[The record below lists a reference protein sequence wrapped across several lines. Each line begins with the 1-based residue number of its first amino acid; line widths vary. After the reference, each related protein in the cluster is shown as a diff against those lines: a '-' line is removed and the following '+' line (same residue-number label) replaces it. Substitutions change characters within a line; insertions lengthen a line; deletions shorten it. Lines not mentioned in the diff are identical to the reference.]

1 MVYILCDFNF
11 TVYSERREFLTEKEE
26 KNENVSTIL
35 LVIRGFKR
43 GY

>member
-11 TVYSERREFLTEKEE
+11 SVSSERIEFLTEKEE
-26 KNENVSTIL
+26 EKEEVSTIL
-35 LVIRGFKR
+35 LVIREFKR